1 MSNIYVGA
9 FIRKW
14 LPGFLSPSRRTALI
28 EHDLMSVSCIPYRPF
43 AHWSAMKAGFPTGV
57 KNIGGWGGAFQNSMR
72 GEGLSEYMEGAWELK
87 TVLKNTCKGV
97 HFLVKLSTISQ
108 LACKFTKNELLHIH
122 IFQGF

>member
-1 MSNIYVGA
+1 
-9 FIRKW
+9 
-14 LPGFLSPSRRTALI
+14 
-28 EHDLMSVSCIPYRPF
+28 MSVSCIPYRPF

-57 KNIGGWGGAFQNSMR
+57 KNIGGGVGG
-72 GEGLSEYMEGAWELK
+72 GLSEYMEGAWELK

-97 HFLVKLSTISQ
+97 HLLVKLSTISQ